1 MKLAY
6 RSEKNADAAAR
17 YWGKSLEKPD
27 WYRIEAKDDES
38 AEIIIYDVIGWP
50 YNDAFDL
57 VRSLGEIT
65 AKNITVRI
73 NSPGGDVFDGVAI
86 FNALREHSA
95 HVTTK
100 IEGMAASMA
109 SVVALAGDEVQA
121 HKNTMYM
128 IHDPWVMLAGNQY
141 DLREVADLLQK
152 IGGNLLDIYYDK
164 SNIGK
169 RELKAMMKEETW
181 FTAAEAKDRGLIDTV
196 LDTGAAKAKFDLS
209 IFANVPDD
217 LEAGDREGVTLSK
230 QEIERALR
238 DAGASRSFAKSIA
251 ARRSNGDSQR
261 DVEGIQAGIDNAAA
275 QLNKNI
281 TILGGQNNDT

>member
-50 YNDAFDL
+50 YNDAFDM

-73 NSPGGDVFDGVAI
+73 NSPGGDVFDGMAI
-86 FNALREHSA
+86 FNALREHPA

-100 IEGMAASMA
+100 IEGLAASMA
-109 SVVALAGDEVQA
+109 SVVAIAGDEVQA

-128 IHDPWVMLAGNQY
+128 IHDPWVLAAGNQY
-141 DLREVADLLQK
+141 DLREIADLLQK
-152 IGGNLLDIYYDK
+152 IGGNMLDIYYDK

-169 RELKAMMKEETW
+169 RDLKSMMKEETW
-181 FTAAEAKDRGLIDTV
+181 FTAAEAKGRGLIDTI

-238 DAGASRSFAKSIA
+238 DAGASRSFAKSIP
-251 ARRSNGDSQR
+251 ARRSTGNSQR
-261 DVEGIQAGIDNAAA
+261 DVEGIQAEVERIINMM
-275 QLNKNI
+275 K
-281 TILGGQNNDT
+281 

>member
-6 RSEKNADAAAR
+6 RSKKNAEAVAR
-17 YWGKSLEKPD
+17 FWGKSLEKPD
-27 WYRIEAKDDES
+27 WYRIEAKETDET

-57 VRSLGEIT
+57 VRALGNIK

-86 FNALREHSA
+86 FNALKDHEA

-100 IEGMAASMA
+100 IEGLAASMA
-109 SVVALAGDEVQA
+109 SIVALAGDEVQA
-121 HKNTMYM
+121 HKNAMYM
-128 IHDPWVMLAGNQY
+128 IHDPWVLAAGNQY
-141 DLREVADLLQK
+141 DLREIADILQK
-152 IGGNLLDIYYDK
+152 IGGNMLDIYYDK

-196 LDTGAAKAKFDLS
+196 LDAGAAKAKFDLS
-209 IFANVPDD
+209 IFANVPDE
-217 LEAGDREGVTLSK
+217 LEDADREGATLSK

-261 DVEGIQAGIDNAAA
+261 DVEGIQAEVQHIMN
-275 QLNKNI
+275 LMKS
-281 TILGGQNNDT
+281 

>member
-6 RSEKNADAAAR
+6 RSEKNAEAVAR
-17 YWGKSLEKPD
+17 FWGKSLEKPD
-27 WYRIEAKDDES
+27 WYRIEAKDTDDT

-57 VRSLGEIT
+57 VRSLGSIK

-86 FNALREHSA
+86 FNALKDHDAR
-95 HVTTK
+95 VTTK
-100 IEGMAASMA
+100 IEGLAASMA

-121 HKNTMYM
+121 HKNAMYM
-128 IHDPWVMLAGNQY
+128 IHDPWVLAAGNQY
-141 DLREVADLLQK
+141 DLREIADILQK
-152 IGGNLLDIYYDK
+152 IGGNMLDIYYDK
-164 SNIGK
+164 SSIGK

-181 FTAAEAKDRGLIDTV
+181 FTAQEAKERGLIDTV
-196 LDTGAAKAKFDLS
+196 LDVGAAKAKFDLS
-209 IFANVPDD
+209 IYANVPDE
-217 LEAGDREGVTLSK
+217 LEESDREGATLSK

-251 ARRSNGDSQR
+251 ARRSNGYSQR
-261 DVEGIQAGIDNAAA
+261 DVGSVKADIG
-275 QLNKNI
+275 K
-281 TILGGQNNDT
+281 ILKLQQIIGGK

>member
-6 RSEKNADAAAR
+6 RSEKNAEAVAR
-17 YWGKSLEKPD
+17 FWGKSLEKPD
-27 WYRIEAKDDES
+27 WYRIEAKETDET

-57 VRSLGEIT
+57 VRALGNIK
-65 AKNITVRI
+65 AKNISVRI

-86 FNALREHSA
+86 FNALKDHEA

-100 IEGMAASMA
+100 IEGLAASMA
-109 SVVALAGDEVQA
+109 SIVALAGDEVQA
-121 HKNTMYM
+121 HKNAMYM
-128 IHDPWVMLAGNQY
+128 IHDPWVLAAGNQY
-141 DLREVADLLQK
+141 DLREIADILQK
-152 IGGNLLDIYYDK
+152 IGGNMLDIYYDK

-196 LDTGAAKAKFDLS
+196 LDAGAAKAKFDLS
-209 IFANVPDD
+209 IFANVPDE
-217 LEAGDREGVTLSK
+217 LEDADREGATLSK

-261 DVEGIQAGIDNAAA
+261 DVGSVKADIG
-275 QLNKNI
+275 K
-281 TILGGQNNDT
+281 ILKLQQIIGGK

>member
-1 MKLAY
+1 MKLSY
-6 RSEKNADAAAR
+6 RSERNAAAAAR
-17 YWGKSLEKPD
+17 YWGKSLDKPD
-27 WYRIEAKDDES
+27 WYRIEAKDNDDN

-57 VRSLGEIT
+57 VRALGNIT

-86 FNALREHSA
+86 FNALKDHDAR
-95 HVTTK
+95 VTTK
-100 IEGMAASMA
+100 IEGLAASMA
-109 SVVALAGDEVQA
+109 SIVALAGDEVQA
-121 HKNTMYM
+121 HKNAMYM
-128 IHDPWVMLAGNQY
+128 IHDPWVLAAGNQY
-141 DLREVADLLQK
+141 DLREIADILGK
-152 IGGNLLDIYYDK
+152 IGVNMLDIYYDK

-196 LDTGAAKAKFDLS
+196 LEAGAAKAKFDLS
-209 IFANVPDD
+209 IFANVPDE
-217 LEAGDREGVTLSK
+217 LEDAGREGATLSK

-251 ARRSNGDSQR
+251 ARGSNGDSQR
-261 DVEGIQAGIDNAAA
+261 DVEGIQAEVQHIMN
-275 QLNKNI
+275 LMKS
-281 TILGGQNNDT
+281 

>member
-6 RSEKNADAAAR
+6 RSEKNAEAVAR
-17 YWGKSLEKPD
+17 FWGKSLDKPD
-27 WYRIEAKDDES
+27 WYRIEAKDNGDDN
-38 AEIIIYDVIGWP
+38 AEIVIYDVIGWP

-57 VRSLGEIT
+57 VRALGSIK

-86 FNALREHSA
+86 FNALKDHDAR
-95 HVTTK
+95 VTTK
-100 IEGMAASMA
+100 IEGLAASMA

-121 HKNTMYM
+121 HKNAMYM
-128 IHDPWVMLAGNQY
+128 IHDPWVLAAGNQY
-141 DLREVADLLQK
+141 DLREIADILQK
-152 IGGNLLDIYYDK
+152 IGGNMLDIYYDK

-181 FTAAEAKDRGLIDTV
+181 FTAQEAKDRGLIDTV
-196 LDTGAAKAKFDLS
+196 VDAGAAKAKFDLS
-209 IFANVPDD
+209 IFANVPDE
-217 LEAGDREGVTLSK
+217 LEDSDREGATLSK

-261 DVEGIQAGIDNAAA
+261 DVGSVKADIG
-275 QLNKNI
+275 K
-281 TILGGQNNDT
+281 ILKLQQIIGGK

>member
-1 MKLAY
+1 MKLSY
-6 RSEKNADAAAR
+6 RSERNAAAAAR
-17 YWGKSLEKPD
+17 YWGKSLDKPD
-27 WYRIEAKDDES
+27 WYRIEAKDNDDN

-57 VRSLGEIT
+57 VRALGNIT

-86 FNALREHSA
+86 FNALKDHDAR
-95 HVTTK
+95 VTTK
-100 IEGMAASMA
+100 IEGLAASMA
-109 SVVALAGDEVQA
+109 SIVALAGDEVQA
-121 HKNTMYM
+121 HKNAMYM
-128 IHDPWVMLAGNQY
+128 IHDPWVLAAGNQY
-141 DLREVADLLQK
+141 DLREIADILGK
-152 IGGNLLDIYYDK
+152 IGVNMLDIYYDK

-196 LDTGAAKAKFDLS
+196 LEAGAAKAKFDLS
-209 IFANVPDD
+209 IFANVPDE
-217 LEAGDREGVTLSK
+217 LEDAGREGATLSK

-251 ARRSNGDSQR
+251 ARCSNGTSQR
-261 DVEGIQAGIDNAAA
+261 DVEGIQTEVHRIIN
-275 QLNKNI
+275 LMKS
-281 TILGGQNNDT
+281 

>member
-6 RSEKNADAAAR
+6 RTDKNAEAVAR
-17 YWGKSLEKPD
+17 FWGKSLDKPD
-27 WYRIEAKDDES
+27 WYRIEAKDDGDDT

-57 VRSLGEIT
+57 VRSLGSIK

-86 FNALREHSA
+86 FNALKDHEA

-100 IEGMAASMA
+100 IEGLAASMA
-109 SVVALAGDEVQA
+109 SIVALAGDEVQA
-121 HKNTMYM
+121 HKNAMYM
-128 IHDPWVMLAGNQY
+128 IHDPWVLAAGNQY
-141 DLREVADLLQK
+141 DLREIADILQK
-152 IGGNLLDIYYDK
+152 IGVNMLDIYYDK
-164 SNIGK
+164 SSIGK

-196 LDTGAAKAKFDLS
+196 LEAGAAKAKFDLS
-209 IFANVPDD
+209 IFANVPDE
-217 LEAGDREGVTLSK
+217 LEDADREGATLSK

-238 DAGASRSFAKSIA
+238 DAGDRKS
-251 ARRSNGDSQR
+251 
-261 DVEGIQAGIDNAAA
+261 VV
-275 QLNKNI
+275 
-281 TILGGQNNDT
+281 

>member
-6 RSEKNADAAAR
+6 RSEKNAEAVAR

-27 WYRIEAKDDES
+27 WYRIEAKDDDNN
-38 AEIIIYDVIGWP
+38 AEIIIYDVVGWP

-57 VRSLGEIT
+57 IRNLGTIK
-65 AKNITVRI
+65 AKNISVRI

-86 FNALREHSA
+86 FNALKEHPA

-100 IEGMAASMA
+100 IEGLAASIA
-109 SVVALAGDEVQA
+109 SIIALAGDEVQA
-121 HKNTMYM
+121 HKNAMYM
-128 IHDPWVMLAGNQY
+128 VHDPWVLAAGNQY
-141 DLREVADLLQK
+141 DLREIADILGK
-152 IGGNLLDIYYDK
+152 IGGNMLDIYYDK

-169 RELKAMMKEETW
+169 RELKQMMKDETW
-181 FTAAEAKDRGLIDTV
+181 FTAAEAKDRGLIDTI

-209 IFANVPDD
+209 IYANVPDE
-217 LEAGDREGVTLSK
+217 LEDSDREGATLSK

-251 ARRSNGDSQR
+251 ARGSNGNSQR
-261 DVEGIQAGIDNAAA
+261 DVGGVKADID
-275 QLNKNI
+275 K
-281 TILGGQNNDT
+281 ILKLQQIIGGK

>member
-6 RSEKNADAAAR
+6 RSEKNAEAVAR
-17 YWGKSLEKPD
+17 FWGKSLDKPD
-27 WYRIEAKDDES
+27 WYRIEAKDNGDDN
-38 AEIIIYDVIGWP
+38 AEIVIYDVIGWP

-57 VRSLGEIT
+57 VRALGSIK

-86 FNALREHSA
+86 FNALKDHDAR
-95 HVTTK
+95 VTTK
-100 IEGMAASMA
+100 IEGLAASMA

-121 HKNTMYM
+121 HKNAMYM
-128 IHDPWVMLAGNQY
+128 IHDPWVLAAGNQY
-141 DLREVADLLQK
+141 DLREIADILQK
-152 IGGNLLDIYYDK
+152 IGGNMLDIYYDK

-169 RELKAMMKEETW
+169 RELKAMRKEETW
-181 FTAAEAKDRGLIDTV
+181 FTAQEAKDRGLIDTV
-196 LDTGAAKAKFDLS
+196 VDAGAAKAKFDLS
-209 IFANVPDD
+209 IFANVPDE
-217 LEAGDREGVTLSK
+217 LEDSDREGATLSK

-261 DVEGIQAGIDNAAA
+261 DVGSVKADIG
-275 QLNKNI
+275 K
-281 TILGGQNNDT
+281 ILKLQQIIGGK

>member
-6 RSEKNADAAAR
+6 RSEKNAEAVAR
-17 YWGKSLEKPD
+17 FWGKSLDKPD
-27 WYRIEAKDDES
+27 WYRIEAKDNGDDN
-38 AEIIIYDVIGWP
+38 AEIVIYDVIGWP

-57 VRSLGEIT
+57 VRALGSIK

-86 FNALREHSA
+86 FNALKDHEA

-100 IEGMAASMA
+100 IEGLAASMA

-121 HKNTMYM
+121 HKNAMYM
-128 IHDPWVMLAGNQY
+128 IHDPWVLAAGNQY
-141 DLREVADLLQK
+141 DLREIADILQK
-152 IGGNLLDIYYDK
+152 IGGNMLDIYYDK

-181 FTAAEAKDRGLIDTV
+181 FTAQEAKDRGLIDTV
-196 LDTGAAKAKFDLS
+196 VDAGAAKAKFDLS
-209 IFANVPDD
+209 IFANVPDE
-217 LEAGDREGVTLSK
+217 LEDSDREGATLSK

-261 DVEGIQAGIDNAAA
+261 DVGSVKADIG
-275 QLNKNI
+275 K
-281 TILGGQNNDT
+281 ILKLQQIIGGK

>member
-1 MKLAY
+1 MKLSY
-6 RSEKNADAAAR
+6 RSEKNAEAISR
-17 YWGKSLEKPD
+17 FWGKSLDKPD
-27 WYRIEAKDDES
+27 WYRIEAKETDDT

-57 VRSLGEIT
+57 VRSLGNIK

-86 FNALREHSA
+86 FNALKDHEA

-100 IEGMAASMA
+100 IEGLAASMA
-109 SVVALAGDEVQA
+109 SIVALAGDEVQA
-121 HKNTMYM
+121 HKNAMYM
-128 IHDPWVMLAGNQY
+128 IHDPWVLAAGNQY
-141 DLREVADLLQK
+141 DLREIADILQK
-152 IGGNLLDIYYDK
+152 IGVNMLDIYYDK
-164 SNIGK
+164 SSIGK

-196 LDTGAAKAKFDLS
+196 LEAGAAKAKFDLS
-209 IFANVPDD
+209 IFANVPDE
-217 LEAGDREGVTLSK
+217 LEDADREGATLSK

-251 ARRSNGDSQR
+251 ARGSNGNSQR
-261 DVEGIQAGIDNAAA
+261 EVGSVKADIS
-275 QLNKNI
+275 K
-281 TILGGQNNDT
+281 ILKLQQIIGGK

>member
-6 RSEKNADAAAR
+6 RSEKNAEAVAR
-17 YWGKSLEKPD
+17 FWGKSLEKPD
-27 WYRIEAKDDES
+27 WYRIEAKETDET

-57 VRSLGEIT
+57 VRALGSIK

-86 FNALREHSA
+86 FNALKDHEA

-100 IEGMAASMA
+100 IEGLAASMA
-109 SVVALAGDEVQA
+109 SIVALAGDEVQA
-121 HKNTMYM
+121 HKNAMYM
-128 IHDPWVMLAGNQY
+128 IHDPWVLAAGNQY
-141 DLREVADLLQK
+141 DLREIADILQK
-152 IGGNLLDIYYDK
+152 IGGNMLDIYYDK

-196 LDTGAAKAKFDLS
+196 LDAGAAKAKFDLS
-209 IFANVPDD
+209 IFANVPDE
-217 LEAGDREGVTLSK
+217 LEDADREGATLSK

-261 DVEGIQAGIDNAAA
+261 DVGSVKADIG
-275 QLNKNI
+275 K
-281 TILGGQNNDT
+281 ILKLQQIIGGK

>member
-6 RSEKNADAAAR
+6 RSEKNAEAVAR
-17 YWGKSLEKPD
+17 FWGKSLEKPD
-27 WYRIEAKDDES
+27 WYRIEAKETDET
-38 AEIIIYDVIGWP
+38 AEIIIYDVIGYP

-57 VRSLGEIT
+57 VRALGSIK

-86 FNALREHSA
+86 FNALKDHEA

-100 IEGMAASMA
+100 IEGLAASMA
-109 SVVALAGDEVQA
+109 SIVALAGDEVQA
-121 HKNTMYM
+121 HKNAMYM
-128 IHDPWVMLAGNQY
+128 IHDPWVLAAGNQY
-141 DLREVADLLQK
+141 DLREIADILQK
-152 IGGNLLDIYYDK
+152 IGGNMLDIYYDK

-196 LDTGAAKAKFDLS
+196 LDAGAAKAKFDLS
-209 IFANVPDD
+209 IFANVPDE
-217 LEAGDREGVTLSK
+217 LEDADREGATLSK

-261 DVEGIQAGIDNAAA
+261 DVEGIQAEVQHIMN
-275 QLNKNI
+275 LMKS
-281 TILGGQNNDT
+281 